1 MVAGPRYNSF
11 EMRTKL
17 PLLAGLLL
25 APVAGVTL
33 GLWAEFADLSPAVL
47 LAVALPAII
56 VATLS
61 AGVLLR
67 AVGNAIAV
75 VLAGL
80 LAGVVTFGVTEGM
93 YLAVHRLR
101 GGFLN
106 FEAFDSQGE
115 MAAALLGIHLG
126 VGAVTGLGVGTGL
139 ALLLPLARRLDRRAQ
154 SA

>member
-1 MVAGPRYNSF
+1 
-11 EMRTKL
+11 MRTKL

-25 APVAGVTL
+25 APVAGVAL
-33 GLWAEFADLSPAVL
+33 GVWTAFFDVGPAVL
-47 LAVALPAII
+47 AVLLTIASFAIV

-61 AGVLLR
+61 AGRLIGAERNPVALGL
-67 AVGNAIAV
+67 G
-75 VLAGL
+75 GL
-80 LAGVVTFGVTEGM
+80 LSGMMTLGVAGGVS
-93 YLAVHRLR
+93 LAIHRAR

-126 VGAVTGLGVGTGL
+126 VGAVAGLGVGMGL